1 MFTLLLK
8 FLGGG
13 SAPLLKIRMP
23 EITPVSLLNVRL
35 LLIMNFSVFFG

>member
-23 EITPVSLLNVRL
+23 EITPVSLLNVTFDYEFL
-35 LLIMNFSVFFG
+35 SFFG